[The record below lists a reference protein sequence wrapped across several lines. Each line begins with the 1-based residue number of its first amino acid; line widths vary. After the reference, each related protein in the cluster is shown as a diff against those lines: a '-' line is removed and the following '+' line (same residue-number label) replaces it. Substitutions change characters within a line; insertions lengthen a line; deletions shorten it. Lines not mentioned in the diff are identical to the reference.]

1 VVDDDRMVLERGE
14 VPVERLVRFRSL
26 GCYPLSAAVDS
37 PAATLDEVIAEMEGS
52 RLSERAGRMIDGE
65 GGASMEAKKVEG
77 YF

>member
-1 VVDDDRMVLERGE
+1 VDDDRMPLEPGE
-14 VPVERLVRFRSL
+14 TPRERVVRFRSL

-37 PAATLDEVIAEMEGS
+37 PATTLEEIIEEMVET
-52 RLSERAGRMIDGE
+52 RQSERAGRLIDGD

>member
-1 VVDDDRMVLERGE
+1 
-14 VPVERLVRFRSL
+14 
-26 GCYPLSAAVDS
+26 
-37 PAATLDEVIAEMEGS
+37 MEGS